1 MKLTVPDD
9 IVRRGELSAA
19 DLRLALAVQLYADNR
34 IDHADARRLAGVSP
48 TALNTELLR
57 VGLSVQEYPA
67 ADGVPR
73 RSAG

>member
-34 IDHADARRLAGVSP
+34 IDHADAHRLAGVSP
-48 TALNTELLR
+48 TALTAELLR
-57 VGLSVQEYPA
+57 LGLSVQDYPA
-67 ADGVPR
+67 MGGPRR